1 MRIRIE
7 KEKDK
12 KRKGQKKMKAIVF
25 KEPGC
30 AVLTEKEI
38 PEPQPGFV
46 RVRVKAAAI
55 CATDLEVLDG
65 NIPAN
70 YPITPGHEWSGIVD
84 AAGSEEDCSW
94 IGKRV
99 VGSNDVVCLKCEACR
114 SGNWRYCSEFEEIGF
129 KRDGAYA
136 EYIVVPAY
144 GLCELPEQVS
154 FVHGALCEPLGVALG
169 TLEKA
174 GAACGDTLV
183 IIGAGSIGLCIL
195 AAAKAMGMREIV
207 VAASTKK
214 RLGIAEEMG
223 AVRTIAT
230 EEQDLVEEMKRLR
243 PNGSHVVID
252 ATGMERCIQQSLKLA
267 EKGGTVA
274 LAGYGRG
281 KTMGIRIDDIHINNL
296 RVIGAGNNWNQHQ
309 KAVDMMAEG
318 LVDIEH
324 FATHKIRLEDY
335 EKGLELARKR
345 PEGFLK
351 AVFVNE

>member
-1 MRIRIE
+1 
-7 KEKDK
+7 
-12 KRKGQKKMKAIVF
+12 MKAIVIR
-25 KEPGC
+25 EPGC
-30 AVLTEKEI
+30 VALEEKAI

-55 CATDLEVLDG
+55 CATDLEVIDG

-84 AAGSEEDCSW
+84 AAGSREDESW

-99 VGSNDVVCLKCEACR
+99 VGSNDVVCLKCDACR

-129 KRDGAYA
+129 RRDGAYA
-136 EYIVVPAY
+136 EYVIVPAY

-174 GAACGDTLV
+174 GARLGDTLT

-207 VAASTKK
+207 VAASTRR
-214 RLGIAEEMG
+214 RLAIAEQMG
-223 AVRTIAT
+223 AAYTVAT
-230 EEQDLVEEMKRLR
+230 AEQDLLEEMKKLR
-243 PNGSHVVID
+243 PAGTDVVID
-252 ATGMERCIQQSLKLA
+252 ATGIESCIQQSLKLA
-267 EKGGTVA
+267 RKGGTVA

-281 KTMGIRIDDIHINNL
+281 KVMHIRMDDIHINNL
-296 RVIGAGNNWNQHQ
+296 RLIGAGNNWNQHG
-309 KAVDMMAEG
+309 KAVAMMAGG

-324 FATHKIRLEDY
+324 FATDQIRLE
-335 EKGLELARKR
+335 EFAHGLELARKR

-351 AVFVNE
+351 AVFIDE

>member
-1 MRIRIE
+1 
-7 KEKDK
+7 
-12 KRKGQKKMKAIVF
+12 MKAIVM

-30 AVLTEKEI
+30 VILEEKAI
-38 PEPQPGFV
+38 PVPQPGFV

-55 CATDLEVLDG
+55 CATDLEILDG

-70 YPITPGHEWSGIVD
+70 YPIIPGHEWSGIVD
-84 AAGSEEDCSW
+84 AAGSREDSSW

-114 SGNWRYCSEFEEIGF
+114 KGEWRYCPDFEEIGF

-136 EYIVVPAY
+136 EYVIVPAY

-174 GAACGDTLV
+174 GASFGDTLV
-183 IIGAGSIGLCIL
+183 IIGAGSIGLCML

-207 VAASTKK
+207 VAATTEK
-214 RLGIAEEMG
+214 RLGIAKQMG
-223 AVRTIAT
+223 AAYTIAT
-230 EEQDLVEEMKRLR
+230 QDRDLMEEMKKIR
-243 PNGSHVVID
+243 PNGSDVVID
-252 ATGMERCIQQSLKLA
+252 ATGIETCVRQSLKLA
-267 EKGGTVA
+267 RKGGTVA

-281 KTMGIRIDDIHINNL
+281 KIMSIRMDDIHINNL
-296 RVIGAGNNWNQHQ
+296 RVIGAGNNWNQHK
-309 KAVDMMAEG
+309 KAVTMMADG

-324 FATHKIRLEDY
+324 FATNLLKLEDF
-335 EKGLELARKR
+335 EKGLELARRR

-351 AVFVNE
+351 AVFVHE

>member
-1 MRIRIE
+1 M
-7 KEKDK
+7 
-12 KRKGQKKMKAIVF
+12 

-30 AVLTEKEI
+30 VILEEKAI
-38 PEPQPGFV
+38 PVPQPGFV

-55 CATDLEVLDG
+55 CATDLEILDG

-84 AAGSEEDCSW
+84 AAGSREDSSW

-114 SGNWRYCSEFEEIGF
+114 KGEWRYCPDFKEIGF

-136 EYIVVPAY
+136 EYVIVPAY

-174 GAACGDTLV
+174 GASFGDTLV
-183 IIGAGSIGLCIL
+183 IIGAGSIGLCML

-207 VAASTKK
+207 VAATTEK
-214 RLGIAEEMG
+214 RLGIAKQMG
-223 AVRTIAT
+223 AAYTIAT
-230 EEQDLVEEMKRLR
+230 QDRDLMEEMKKIR
-243 PNGSHVVID
+243 PNGSDVVID
-252 ATGMERCIQQSLKLA
+252 ATGIETCVRQSLKLA
-267 EKGGTVA
+267 RKGGTVA

-281 KTMGIRIDDIHINNL
+281 KIMSIRMDDIHINNL
-296 RVIGAGNNWNQHQ
+296 RVIGAGNNWNQHK
-309 KAVDMMAEG
+309 KAVTMMADG

-324 FATHKIRLEDY
+324 FATNLLKLEDF
-335 EKGLELARKR
+335 EKGLELARRR

-351 AVFVNE
+351 AVFVHE